1 MNYERG
7 CTSYHESDNF
17 NSADRGERFF
27 VAHNSRRLAHSP
39 KDILIVRKLR
49 IRRFRAASFDLLVV
63 APRNTTLDDTP
74 RAGGTIDGFEK
85 REKKKIVQEIKEE
98 RDFRPIFFPR
108 QSIHFDTLPFS
119 PFPPPF
125 HFFSRQRD
133 SNGDWRNP
141 LPRWLLVNRLAPA
154 SSGLFPIISRSVH
167 RLGDKRWNCCLQV
180 PGRQLIARIAQTS
193 RGLLLCQAS
202 RKKRVLS
209 RERCPL

>member
-63 APRNTTLDDTP
+63 APRNITLDDTQ

-85 REKKKIVQEIKEE
+85 RERKKKSSKRLRKNGIFVRSSFPVNQSISIL
-98 RDFRPIFFPR
+98 FLFLLFPLPSIFFRGREIPTVIGGILFR
-108 QSIHFDTLPFS
+108 VGFSLTGWHRHRADYSQLFRVPSIDLAI
-119 PFPPPF
+119 
-125 HFFSRQRD
+125 
-133 SNGDWRNP
+133 NGGT
-141 LPRWLLVNRLAPA
+141 VA
-154 SSGLFPIISRSVH
+154 SKYP
-167 RLGDKRWNCCLQV
+167 GDN
-180 PGRQLIARIAQTS
+180 
-193 RGLLLCQAS
+193 
-202 RKKRVLS
+202 
-209 RERCPL
+209 